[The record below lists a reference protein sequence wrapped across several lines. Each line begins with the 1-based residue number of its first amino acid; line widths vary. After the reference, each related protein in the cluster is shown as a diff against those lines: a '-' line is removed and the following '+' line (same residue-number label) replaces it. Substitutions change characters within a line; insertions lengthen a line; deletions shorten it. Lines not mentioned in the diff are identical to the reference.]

1 MFRSPK
7 CRFTW
12 TLLACGVSA
21 VAVAT
26 TLDERLDALAG
37 GDEQARATARQ
48 MLPREGVE
56 AVPRLVALLAHEDQA
71 VWNAA
76 RNVLSDVANE
86 VCVPGREDDRAFVT
100 DCLMTLLDAE
110 QPLEIK
116 QRGLRLLPVVIP
128 EGYSVRPMAVLLG
141 DPELRE
147 KARAALEKT
156 GTREAARA
164 LCKALRKADP
174 DFQYAL
180 LNSLGRIEDPGSI
193 RSVRAMTRDDNP
205 RVRAA
210 AVRALAWTGDPDHL
224 EAARAVRAAAEADT
238 EFEAADALIRLT
250 DAVARQGGDRCAC
263 TAVYREILE
272 TASLPALQAA
282 AIVGLVRY
290 GHGTVA
296 GDVLAA
302 LEGDNGRE
310 LEASA
315 LAAFQNLDDPAAYPL
330 LLEVYSDASPGM
342 RPAMLGILG
351 RKQDARFLPLLQD
364 AAASDDAPLRHAA
377 LDALGDSRLPE
388 GVDTLAVAA
397 ERGDA
402 DDKAVA
408 ADNLRRLAAAF
419 REDGNRQAAGAAFLG
434 LYRASEAAE
443 ARAEALEGIIQC
455 PIPETLDVI
464 LGAVDAGDLGDQADA
479 ALGSL
484 ARTLFEAGRTDE
496 AERALSRLLAH
507 ANSTEAVR
515 GLLEM
520 DRVAGGIPDLAR
532 RLGVVAS
539 WSLVGPFPWESSE
552 GFGRINI
559 NEPNVDPTAEYEVA
573 GKTLRWHTHA
583 TKDPGGMFDLGGLMG
598 GGSNVTAYG
607 LAEIEVPEAVD
618 AVVRVGSDDGV
629 KVWVNGEAVHE
640 HNVDRGAALD
650 DDQAPARLKA
660 GKNTLL
666 VQITQGGGGW
676 GFCLRLT
683 RPDGVPVAFTM
694 AQ

>member
-12 TLLACGVSA
+12 ALLACAVSA
-21 VAVAT
+21 VAAASG
-26 TLDERLDALAG
+26 LDAWLDALAG
-37 GDEQARATARQ
+37 DDEQARATARQ

-86 VCVPGREDDRAFVT
+86 VCVPGREDDRAFVA

-128 EGYSVRPMAVLLG
+128 EGYSVKPMAALLA

-147 KARAALEKT
+147 KACAALEQT

-180 LNSLGRIEDPGSI
+180 LNALGRIEDPGSI
-193 RSVRAMTRDDNP
+193 RSVRRMTRDDNP

-210 AVRALAWTGDPDHL
+210 AVRALAWTGDPDYL

-238 EFEAADALIRLT
+238 EFEATDALIRLT
-250 DAVARQGGDRCAC
+250 DAVARQGGDRGAC
-263 TAVYREILE
+263 TSVYREILE

-290 GHGTVA
+290 GDGTVA

-302 LEGDNGRE
+302 LEGDKGRE

-315 LAAFQNLDDPAAYPL
+315 LAAFENLDNPAGYPL
-330 LLEVYSDASPGM
+330 LLEVCSGASPGM

-351 RKQDARFLPLLQD
+351 RKRDARFLPLLQE

-377 LDALGDSRLPE
+377 FDALGDSRLPE
-388 GVDTLAVAA
+388 GVPTLAVAA

-408 ADNLRRLAAAF
+408 ADSLRRLAVAF
-419 REDGNRQAAGAAFLG
+419 REDGNREAAGAAFLG
-434 LYRASEAAE
+434 LYRAADAAE
-443 ARAEALEGIIQC
+443 ARAEALEGVIQC
-455 PIPETLDVI
+455 PIPEALDVI
-464 LGAVDAGDLGDQADA
+464 LGAVDAGDLGDRADA
-479 ALGSL
+479 ALGGL

-515 GLLEM
+515 GLLDM

-552 GFGRINI
+552 EFGRINI
-559 NEPNVDPTAEYEVA
+559 NEPNVDPAAGYEVA
-573 GKTLRWHTHA
+573 GKTLRWRTHA
-583 TKDPGGMFDLGGLMG
+583 TKDPGGMFDLGPLMG
-598 GGSNVTAYG
+598 GASNVTAYG

-640 HNVDRGAALD
+640 HHVDRGAALD
-650 DDQAPARLKA
+650 QDQAPAKLKA

-683 RPDGVPVAFTM
+683 RPDGAPLAFTM